1 MNYVPNLSQGTAV
14 FMVLF
19 AASMWGTWF
28 ISLKHLGAY
37 PIDGYYVTLFFTS
50 VTFVWTVGF
59 LIDRAALLTNIQQ
72 VYEQDA
78 SRVLVP
84 LICGILY
91 VTGMRITLY
100 IYSTIG
106 LSLTQPIKSSIGV
119 LVGTTIAALVGG
131 VPEGYPIGLI
141 YFASTILL
149 AAIFFTM
156 VAGRIR
162 VQGQETAV
170 VKSTLQFSLKDLWT
184 SIGLAILTSFFGLAY
199 TFSLSYSLQS
209 ITQSN
214 GLAVLPYMS
223 LLSTGAFCGSMLT
236 SGMLLTRRGQW
247 NLVFNAPFSI
257 HKFGIW
263 SGLFHYGGNIIHTY
277 ASAFLSTVVTFPL
290 GLTSGLWTQFWGI
303 FYGEYKGSPRRVYI
317 YLSIG
322 IGLYLIGAYLIASTN
337 F

>member
-1 MNYVPNLSQGTAV
+1 MNYIPDLSQGTAV
-14 FMVLF
+14 FLVLF

-28 ISLKHLGAY
+28 ISLKHLGDY
-37 PIDGYYVTLFFTS
+37 PIDGYYVTLFSTS
-50 VTFVWTVGF
+50 IVFVWTVGF
-59 LIDRAALLTNIQQ
+59 LIDGSALLINMQE
-72 VYEQDA
+72 VYAQDA

-84 LICGILY
+84 LICGGLY
-91 VTGMRITLY
+91 VAGMRISLY

-106 LSLTQPIKSSIGV
+106 LSLTQPIKSSISV
-119 LVGTTIAALVGG
+119 LLGTTIAAVVGG

-141 YFASTILL
+141 YFASLILI

-162 VQGQETAV
+162 VQGQETAAI
-170 VKSTLQFSLKDLWT
+170 KSTLQFSLRDMWLA
-184 SIGLAILTSFFGLAY
+184 IGLAVLTSLFGLAY

-209 ITQSN
+209 ITQPN

-223 LLSTGAFCGSMLT
+223 LLSTGAFFGSLLT
-236 SGMLLTRRGQW
+236 SGTVLTWRKQW
-247 NLVFNAPFSI
+247 NLIVSAPLSI
-257 HKFGIW
+257 HKFGIL

-303 FYGEYKGSPRRVYI
+303 FYGEYKGSPQRVYI
-317 YLSIG
+317 YLAIG
-322 IGLYLIGAYLIASTN
+322 IGLYLIGAYIIARTN

>member
-1 MNYVPNLSQGTAV
+1 MNYIPDLSQGTAV
-14 FMVLF
+14 FLVLF

-28 ISLKHLGAY
+28 ISLKHLGDY
-37 PIDGYYVTLFFTS
+37 PIDGYYVTLFSTS
-50 VTFVWTVGF
+50 IVFVWTVGF
-59 LIDRAALLTNIQQ
+59 LIDGSALLINMQE
-72 VYEQDA
+72 VYAQDA

-84 LICGILY
+84 LICGGLY
-91 VTGMRITLY
+91 VAGMRISLY

-106 LSLTQPIKSSIGV
+106 LSLTQPIKSSISV
-119 LVGTTIAALVGG
+119 LLGTTIAAVVGG

-141 YFASTILL
+141 YFASLILI

-162 VQGQETAV
+162 VQGQETAAI
-170 VKSTLQFSLKDLWT
+170 KSTLQFSLRDMWLA
-184 SIGLAILTSFFGLAY
+184 IGLAVLTSLFGLAY

-209 ITQSN
+209 ITQPN

-223 LLSTGAFCGSMLT
+223 LLSTGAFFGSLLT
-236 SGMLLTRRGQW
+236 SGTVLTWRKQW
-247 NLVFNAPFSI
+247 NLIVSAPLSI
-257 HKFGIW
+257 HKFGIL

-303 FYGEYKGSPRRVYI
+303 FYGEYKGSPQRVYI
-317 YLSIG
+317 YLAIG
-322 IGLYLIGAYLIASTN
+322 IGLYLIGAYIIASTN